1 MKVIVADDHPVFRS
15 GICTLVRQLAADAEI
30 VEAAD
35 YETALA
41 NARTSL
47 EQPALF
53 VLDLFFS
60 RRSIQAELPALRRE
74 FPRSAIVVVSMAED
88 PATVHAVMACGVNGF
103 VNKAIPPSA
112 MIENFAAVLA
122 GDVVTAVP
130 RGAGADHARSLSD
143 RQLQMLKHIAD
154 GRSNKEIAQAV
165 GISPFTVRIHV
176 SALFRALDVN
186 SRAAAVTKA
195 VSEGILAPH

>member
-1 MKVIVADDHPVFRS
+1 MKIIVADDHPVFRS
-15 GICTLVRQLAADAEI
+15 GVCALIRQILPAALF
-30 VEAAD
+30 VEAPD

-41 NARTSL
+41 NARTST
-47 EQPALF
+47 EPPAMF

-60 RRSIQAELPALRRE
+60 RNSIQRELPALRQE
-74 FPRSAIVVVSMAED
+74 FPRAAIVVVSMAED
-88 PATVHAVMACGVNGF
+88 PATVQTVMACGVNGF
-103 VNKAIPPSA
+103 VNKAIPPAA
-112 MIENFAAVLA
+112 MIENIAAVLA
-122 GDVVTAVP
+122 GDVVVAIP
-130 RGAGADHARSLSD
+130 RGAGTDQSRSLSD

-154 GRSNKEIAQAV
+154 GRSNKEIAQAI

-186 SRAAAVTKA
+186 NRAAAVTKA